1 MPRGKPNA
9 AKAPNPS
16 SADTADALDDEDV
29 PEWKRQSVDRSL
41 KAARVRAQERADRF
55 VATAVELMGETGGID
70 FTVQEV
76 VDRARMSIRT
86 FYNYFGSKDELLSA
100 VYQTIVANEVTP
112 RLRQRAEKETDPLL
126 RIRSYIEGLYDLTSG
141 SSQVQRALT
150 TYHNRLAETRPADL
164 ERAFRPQ
171 VALVVE
177 LIRAAIDA
185 GRLRTTADPEKLA
198 SLLHQAVLAIVH
210 TRTLGADTGVTIS
223 ADDLWAFCSHGIGVP
238 ADDAS

>member
-9 AKAPNPS
+9 ANAE
-16 SADTADALDDEDV
+16 TAEDLDNEDV

-41 KAARVRAQERADRF
+41 KAARVRAQARADRF

-112 RLRQRAEKETDPLL
+112 RLRKRAEQETDPLL
-126 RIRSYIEGLYDLTSG
+126 RIRSYIEGLYELTSG
-141 SSQVQRALT
+141 TSQVQRALT

-164 ERAFRPQ
+164 ESAFRPQ

-177 LIRAAIDA
+177 LIREAIAA
-185 GRLRTTADPEKLA
+185 GRLRTTSDPEKLA

-210 TRTLGADTGVTIS
+210 TRTLGADTGVAIS
-223 ADDLWAFCSHGIGVP
+223 ADDLWAFCAHGIGVP
-238 ADDAS
+238 EDDAT